1 MNRSIF
7 VLKEVNIKEKVPE
20 EMQVHYFWVIFQK
33 MFHLIIEKKLDYMD
47 AHDVSVDYN
56 SADVDDILIILHNI
70 LISIFQILILNN
82 IYIN

>member
-1 MNRSIF
+1 
-7 VLKEVNIKEKVPE
+7 
-20 EMQVHYFWVIFQK
+20 
-33 MFHLIIEKKLDYMD
+33 MD
-47 AHDVSVDYN
+47 AHNLSVDYN